1 MNALN
6 THGRG
11 GQPMTWTELAD
22 AYRGLWVALD
32 QCRYDEATAKP
43 VEGMVVDADEDLV
56 ELCNRIRDAGSHNCA
71 VVFVQAC
78 EDRLSAP
85 PMSARAVH

>member
-1 MNALN
+1 M
-6 THGRG
+6 T
-11 GQPMTWTELAD
+11 MTWTELAD
-22 AYRGLWVALD
+22 SYRGLWVALD

-71 VVFVQAC
+71 VVFVQEL
-78 EDRLSAP
+78 EDRTSFLPAH
-85 PMSARAVH
+85 ARAVH